1 MIEYLLNNK
10 LSLKL
15 FNHKNDNKFNWSVLE
30 KEIQA
35 SKF

>member
-15 FNHKNDNKFNWSVLE
+15 FNHKKNNNKKKKHEFYYY
-30 KEIQA
+30 I
-35 SKF
+35 